1 MEYVQISGRGLALA
15 SCERVRG
22 TMSEAEESEEQSER
36 TVIDVAQD
44 GGDSACWANLVC
56 PVCGSMIE
64 NDDHIHGPAFDL
76 E

>member
-1 MEYVQISGRGLALA
+1 MEYVQISGRGLALP

-22 TMSEAEESEEQSER
+22 IMNETEESAEQPER
-36 TVIDVAQD
+36 MVIDVAQN
-44 GGDSACWANLVC
+44 GGDSACWAHLVC

-64 NDDHIHGPAFDL
+64 HGHHIHGPAFDL